1 MIKQERIRQD
11 CNWMVKESQSMREQV
26 KSKLLDGVTDAEQR
40 LNIKIR
46 VRLMDYNE
54 LNEFLKNNK

>member
-1 MIKQERIRQD
+1 MVKQERIRAD
-11 CNWMVKESQSMREQV
+11 CNWMVKEAQTMREQV
-26 KSKLLDGVTDAEQR
+26 KAKLLDGVTDTEDR